1 MKIEKPMEIEKES
14 FRIITEE
21 LSQMGRSIPE
31 EYENVVKRVI
41 HTTADFSYLDSL
53 YFSKDV
59 MKQAKKALLGGAR
72 IITDTNMAKSGIHA
86 ASLKRLHSEVLC
98 YMADEQIAAEAK
110 QRQVTRAQVSMEH
123 TALMNEQFIYVIGNA
138 PTALA
143 RIVELSQEQ
152 KLSPLLVIG
161 APVGFVN
168 VVEAKELLIAS
179 QLPCIVTRGR
189 KGGSNV
195 AAAIINA
202 ILYEITER

>member
-1 MKIEKPMEIEKES
+1 MKIDKPMDIEKES
-14 FRIITEE
+14 FRMITEE
-21 LSQMGRSIPE
+21 LSQMGRSIPP

-53 YFSKDV
+53 YFSTDV
-59 MKQAKKALLGGAR
+59 MRQAKEALLHGAR
-72 IITDTNMAKSGIHA
+72 IVTDTNMAKSGIHT
-86 ASLKRLHSEVLC
+86 ASIKRLHSEVLC
-98 YMADEQIAAEAK
+98 YMAEEDVAAEASK
-110 QRQVTRAQVSMEH
+110 RQVTRAQVSMER
-123 TALMNEQFIYVIGNA
+123 TALMNERFIYVIGNA

-143 RIVELSQEQ
+143 RIVELSQEK

-179 QLPCIVTRGR
+179 KLPCIVTRGR

-195 AAAIINA
+195 AAAILNA